1 VKTKSKRSI
10 QDGISSTTSRR
21 HRQLVLIARSA
32 AQKHCAVK
40 EQAVARSF
48 DERLDA
54 KTLITTPNS
63 DVLYAMSYADL
74 GEMGPLV
81 FDAVSGL

>member
-1 VKTKSKRSI
+1 VSKRSI
-10 QDGISSTTSRR
+10 QEEISSTTSRR

-48 DERLDA
+48 DDA
-54 KTLITTPNS
+54 AVML
-63 DVLYAMSYADL
+63 LDL
-74 GEMGPLV
+74 GIG
-81 FDAVSGL
+81 